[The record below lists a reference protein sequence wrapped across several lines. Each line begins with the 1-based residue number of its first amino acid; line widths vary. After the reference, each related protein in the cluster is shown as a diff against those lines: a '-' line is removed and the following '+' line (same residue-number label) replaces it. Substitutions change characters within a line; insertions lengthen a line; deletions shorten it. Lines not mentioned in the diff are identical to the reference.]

1 MSLLKVRDVHLVNT
15 RLGHFRRVL
24 VGVGV
29 RSLPSEHRSYETR
42 WIPPTLVNVSVGR
55 TEQVI
60 YRIAP
65 RRKRSDPSR
74 WDPASLR

>member
-74 WDPASLR
+74 